1 MSEIGNI
8 TVKIGADTYELQKGL
23 GDAKARVGDLDK
35 STNNLGG
42 SLQALGVVAVAT
54 ATAIG
59 AFVKSQINAMDAL
72 DEVSQRTGVAV
83 TALSKLGYAAKVEGV
98 GIEGLQ
104 QSFVFLSRNMSE
116 AVQGAGSALPAFNAL
131 GIAFKNNDGTLRSSE
146 QVFLDVAEK
155 FAMMEDGA
163 GKTALAM
170 AIFGRSGASLIPM
183 LNQGR
188 AGLQAYGDE
197 LEKFGGVVTP
207 QAAAASAQF
216 NDNLNRLNGALA
228 AVGQA
233 IAIELLPSL
242 TRLSEEFLSAIK
254 NGITFG
260 EMLRMGLRS
269 GNYQEQLAKIRE
281 EMEMVNKQWGLF
293 NAPKDEQIASLKRQE
308 QTLLDVIARTEELN
322 AKQNLVGPPTSAMA
336 KDQAPQMADPKQAE
350 TLLKQQQDLMAAQ
363 ATRLETILQGNM
375 SEIELEKMKYAE
387 LLNQLQISKEMFR
400 VEEETYQQWELD
412 ALNAHQQRLTE
423 LTRNEANKR
432 IQEQQ
437 RESQMV
443 NAARM
448 QTASLAVGL
457 LQTLGQKSKAAAL
470 AAIVLNKGLMI
481 AQTIMNTQA
490 ASMRAMAELGPIA
503 GPPAAAAIQAMG
515 AASVGIIGAT
525 GLLEAGAA
533 MSGGGGGGFGGSTI
547 GATSVA
553 NTVRNA
559 ENNAQ
564 GAGNGSGTTVN
575 IALQGNTFNRDQ
587 VRDLITQINEVISD
601 GSTLRLS

>member
-23 GDAKARVGDLDK
+23 TDAKVRVNDFDK
-35 STNNLGG
+35 STTNLSN
-42 SLQALGVVAVAT
+42 SLKSLALVGVAT
-54 ATAIG
+54 ATAVG
-59 AFVKSQINAMDAL
+59 VFVKKSIDAMDAL
-72 DEVSQRTGVAV
+72 DEVSQKTGVAV
-83 TALSKLGYAAKVEGV
+83 QALSKLGYAANVEGV
-98 GIEGLQ
+98 GMQGLQ
-104 QSFVFLSRNMSE
+104 QAFVFLSRNMSE
-116 AVQGAGSALPAFNAL
+116 AAQGAGSAIPAFNAL

-155 FAMMEDGA
+155 FAGMEDGA

-170 AIFGRSGASLIPM
+170 AIFGRAGAQLIPM

-188 AGLQAYGDE
+188 AGLEAYGAE
-197 LEKFGGVVTP
+197 LEAFGGVITP
-207 QAAAASAQF
+207 KAAAEAAHF
-216 NDNLNRLNGALA
+216 NDNLNRLQGALG
-228 AVGQA
+228 AVGQS
-233 IAIELLPSL
+233 IAMELLPSL
-242 TRLSEEFLSAIK
+242 TRLSEEFLIAIK
-254 NGITFG
+254 NGLSFG
-260 EMLRMGLRS
+260 EMLRMGLRI
-269 GNYQEQLAKIRE
+269 GNTQEQLQKVRE
-281 EMEMVNKQWGLF
+281 EIELVNKQWGLF
-293 NAPKDEQIASLKRQE
+293 NEPKEEQLESLRRQE
-308 QTLLDVIARTEELN
+308 KVLMDVIAKTDELN
-322 AKQNLVGPPTSAMA
+322 AKQNMVGPPVDAMG
-336 KDQAPQMADPKQAE
+336 KQIAPQMADANAAATAE
-350 TLLKQQQDLMAAQ
+350 KQQQDLMAAQ

-375 SEIELEKMKYAE
+375 AEIELEKAKYAE
-387 LLNQLQISKEMFR
+387 LLNQLMISKEMFA
-400 VEEETYQQWELD
+400 VEEETYQQWELE
-412 ALNAHQQRLTE
+412 AFNAHQQRLTDI
-423 LTRNEANKR
+423 TRKEANAR
-432 IQEQQ
+432 IAEQQ

-503 GPPAAAAIQAMG
+503 GPPAAAAIEAMG

-533 MSGGGGGGFGGSTI
+533 MSGGGGGGFSGSST
-547 GATSVA
+547 GAASVA
-553 NTVRNA
+553 NTVQNA

-564 GAGNGSGTTVN
+564 GASGGGGQTVN